1 MRIALAYRRRVSAVP
16 NLWILLFAA
25 VVGAAGYY
33 GVSHNS
39 AAAPQAAKKA
49 QRFGA
54 CGYIARD
61 NCVID
66 GDTFFFAGEKIR
78 IADIDAPETGAAQ
91 CASEAKLGARAT
103 SRLRELLNEGPF
115 ELRGYQNRDT
125 DRYGRK
131 LRLIVRD
138 GRSLGD
144 TLIAEG
150 LARRWNGRRMPWCV

>member
-1 MRIALAYRRRVSAVP
+1 MGIVFPYRRRRGVLP

-33 GVSHNS
+33 GLSLS
-39 AAAPQAAKKA
+39 GAALPRLDLKSE
-49 QRFGA
+49 RFGT
-54 CGYIARD
+54 CGYLSQD
-61 NCVID
+61 NCVVD
-66 GDTFFFAGEKIR
+66 GDTFYFAGEKIR
-78 IADIDAPETGAAQ
+78 VADIDAPETGGAQ
-91 CASEAKLGARAT
+91 CASEAELGKRAT
-103 SRLRELLNEGPF
+103 LRLRDLLNEGPF
-115 ELRGYQNRDT
+115 ELRGYESRDK

-131 LRLIVRD
+131 LRVVVRD